1 LIGCPQSAIPTRKP
15 IPYNFSFRA
24 LYPVRLRHDRE
35 RTGSCATTL
44 EPLNMNSEE
53 IARLIESG
61 LPDCNALVRSDDN
74 THFEAVVVSSGFEG
88 KRSLARHQMVY
99 ATLGE
104 LVGGEIHALS
114 IKAFTPDEWET
125 VGGGN

>member
-1 LIGCPQSAIPTRKP
+1 
-15 IPYNFSFRA
+15 
-24 LYPVRLRHDRE
+24 
-35 RTGSCATTL
+35 
-44 EPLNMNSEE
+44 M
-53 IARLIESG
+53 
-61 LPDCNALVRSDDN
+61 
-74 THFEAVVVSSGFEG
+74 VSSGFEG